1 MANRRRKQTRDYEWR
16 EVEYLKN
23 TKTMGS
29 EEERKAI
36 SNYAR
41 QRKILYLFLLV
52 ACCLAFFSFQ
62 NKTPSNP
69 STVNHATKKSTPID
83 LSAFEKK
90 CHGDM
95 EFNVTAPEEYDT
107 KPIWFASAS
116 HTIRADMHGTLIN
129 KMTGTKAGGKLYIR
143 SGKKFRH
150 CIGNGQSVTC
160 VAADY
165 ENASNRRK
173 VDIFYNKYL
182 MIVRN
187 PLTGFPSSYNNKSK
201 MYRGLQGQE
210 KINTWRQVRDKFY
223 EGIVKEFTQSI
234 EGWKQTSFNVGMYII
249 FEDLYDIEKGIDIMK
264 RLRLFLR
271 DAGFQVVPE
280 EELSCIWYLAL
291 GKEDIENFNKNGY
304 EYSDYVPGY
313 KEEQKSQLLQ
323 DLQDYETKISKDA
336 DHELKTI
343 VHRYIN
349 DIKENTLIDN
359 VSAPTEDEETKE

>member
-1 MANRRRKQTRDYEWR
+1 
-16 EVEYLKN
+16 
-23 TKTMGS
+23 MGS
-29 EEERKAI
+29 EEERKVI

-41 QRKILYLFLLV
+41 QRKIFYLFLIV
-52 ACCLAFFSFQ
+52 ACLAFFSFKE
-62 NKTPSNP
+62 KTPSNP
-69 STVNHATKKSTPID
+69 SKVNHAAKKSTPVD

-90 CHGDM
+90 CHDDM
-95 EFNVTAPEEYDT
+95 KFNVTAPEEYDT

-116 HTIRADMHGTLIN
+116 HTLRADMHGTLIN

-143 SGKKFRH
+143 SGKNLKH

-160 VAADY
+160 VAEH
-165 ENASNRRK
+165 ENASNRK
-173 VDIFYNKYL
+173 VGIFYNKYL

-210 KINTWRQVRDKFY
+210 NIDTWRKVRDTYY
-223 EGIVKEFTQSI
+223 EGVVKEFTKSM
-234 EGWKQTSFNVGMYII
+234 EGWKHTNFDVGMYII
-249 FEDLYDIEKGIDIMK
+249 FEDLYDIEKGIDTMK
-264 RLRLFLR
+264 RLRLFLI

-291 GKEDIENFNKNGY
+291 GKEDIENFNRNGY

-323 DLQDYETKISKDA
+323 ELQDYETTISNDA
-336 DHELKTI
+336 DQELKTI
-343 VHRYIN
+343 VHRYIS

-359 VSAPTEDEETKE
+359 VSAPTENEKTKE